1 MRNIKVKKQFCLS
14 VGVQLFSGLTTSQ
27 QIQLWQVGYFCCQWL
42 LSQGGFKTLWHF
54 LFVLLSE
61 DCEKRHSECL
71 RDFFWEHLRVYLEL
85 REALKGSG
93 ATVGIALGPA
103 VVHAPG
109 PAVRYALGS
118 DIILV
123 VRPAVGPVGS
133 VVGPALGP
141 TVGPADSAVLKDLC

>member
-1 MRNIKVKKQFCLS
+1 M
-14 VGVQLFSGLTTSQ
+14 
-27 QIQLWQVGYFCCQWL
+27 
-42 LSQGGFKTLWHF
+42 
-54 LFVLLSE
+54 FVLLSE

-85 REALKGSG
+85 REVLKGSG

-118 DIILV
+118 AIILV

-141 TVGPADSAVLKDLC
+141 TVGPAVGPAVGPMLGPSVGPAEGTVGFFCRACSWTYCGTC